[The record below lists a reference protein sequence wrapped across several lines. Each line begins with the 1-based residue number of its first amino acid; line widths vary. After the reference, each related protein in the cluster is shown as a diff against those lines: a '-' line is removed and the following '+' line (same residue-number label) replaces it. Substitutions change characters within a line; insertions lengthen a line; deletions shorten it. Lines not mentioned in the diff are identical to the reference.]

1 MGCCAH
7 LDAGIWRSFLSPRPA
22 IRKLVLRPSR
32 TKGGRMRFRVKLCVS
47 MLAISALFVSA
58 GIAARAQDKQH
69 VVSLSDLNK
78 DAARPTQTR
87 QSNEEAVRTLLS
99 SDPGQKALKSVN
111 LDYQKVD
118 KAVVQLNDEDLAK
131 LAERSRR
138 AQSDFAAGR
147 ISDRDLLWIIV
158 IAIGII
164 VLVVALR

>member
-1 MGCCAH
+1 MH
-7 LDAGIWRSFLSPRPA
+7 
-22 IRKLVLRPSR
+22 
-32 TKGGRMRFRVKLCVS
+32 FRVKVCVS
-47 MLAISALFVSA
+47 MLAIAALFVSA
-58 GIAARAQDKQH
+58 EIPARAQDKQH

-78 DAARPTQTR
+78 DAARLAQTR

-118 KAVVQLNDEDLAK
+118 KAVGQLSDEDLAK